1 MDNVQPMDGLD
12 FLSLAVTAVVS
23 YLVLFLLTK
32 LVGNKQISQMTM
44 FDYISGIS
52 VGSIAAEMATE
63 PESPLRPLTGMVVYG
78 LLAWG
83 IALWTNKSLA
93 ARRAF
98 TGKPLILYDGGTL
111 YREHLKRAK
120 LDLSE
125 FLTLCRAGGWFDL
138 SQLETV
144 VFEHNGNLSFL
155 PREAYRAAQP
165 TDLSLSPKQSV
176 LMTPVIMDGEVLPE
190 NLRSV
195 GKDEV
200 WLTRKLREQGYSSL
214 AEVKYAVLET
224 SGQLS
229 ILPWSAQKPPTA
241 AQLGRDVKDD
251 VTLPVVLINDG
262 RVLTD
267 NLRRCGKDSAWLR
280 DALRREHLQ
289 KPEEAFLLTL
299 DEQGATVC
307 IRKKEDR
314 P

>member
-1 MDNVQPMDGLD
+1 MDILD
-12 FLSLAVTAVVS
+12 LAQVALTAVAS
-23 YLVLFLLTK
+23 LTVLFLLTK
-32 LVGNKQISQMTM
+32 LIGNKQLSQMTM
-44 FDYISGIS
+44 FDYVTGITI
-52 VGSIAAEMATE
+52 GSIAAEMATE
-63 PESPLRPLTGMVVYG
+63 LETPVRPLVAMLVYG
-78 LLAWG
+78 VLTVL

-200 WLTRKLREQGYSSL
+200 WLTRKLREQGYSAFGEVFL
-214 AEVKYAVLET
+214 ALCDGSGEAPQLYPIET
-224 SGQLS
+224 KKT
-229 ILPWSAQKPPTA
+229 P
-241 AQLGRDVKDD
+241 RE
-251 VTLPVVLINDG
+251 DG
-262 RVLTD
+262 
-267 NLRRCGKDSAWLR
+267 K
-280 DALRREHLQ
+280 
-289 KPEEAFLLTL
+289 
-299 DEQGATVC
+299 
-307 IRKKEDR
+307 
-314 P
+314 

>member
-138 SQLETV
+138 SQLAQ
-144 VFEHNGNLSFL
+144 GGL
-155 PREAYRAAQP
+155 PRRAA
-165 TDLSLSPKQSV
+165 D
-176 LMTPVIMDGEVLPE
+176 
-190 NLRSV
+190 RSFA
-195 GKDEV
+195 
-200 WLTRKLREQGYSSL
+200 L
-214 AEVKYAVLET
+214 AEAERAHDAGHYGRRGAAGESAVRRQGRGLAHEKAARA
-224 SGQLS
+224 GLFCLRGG
-229 ILPWSAQKPPTA
+229 LPCPLRRKRRGPTA
-241 AQLGRDVKDD
+241 LSDRDEENAEGRRQI
-251 VTLPVVLINDG
+251 TN
-262 RVLTD
+262 
-267 NLRRCGKDSAWLR
+267 RRRSFGSAAWLS
-280 DALRREHLQ
+280 AGIQ
-289 KPEEAFLLTL
+289 
-299 DEQGATVC
+299 
-307 IRKKEDR
+307 IRGCR
-314 P
+314 G

>member
-83 IALWTNKSLA
+83 VALWTNKSLA

-176 LMTPVIMDGEVLPE
+176 LMTPVRCCRRICGPSARTRSGSRGSCASRAILPSG
-190 NLRSV
+190 RSSLPSATEAARPRSFIRSRRKKRR
-195 GKDEV
+195 GKTANNEQAA
-200 WLTRKLREQGYSSL
+200 LLRERRL
-214 AEVKYAVLET
+214 A
-224 SGQLS
+224 
-229 ILPWSAQKPPTA
+229 
-241 AQLGRDVKDD
+241 
-251 VTLPVVLINDG
+251 
-262 RVLTD
+262 
-267 NLRRCGKDSAWLR
+267 
-280 DALRREHLQ
+280 
-289 KPEEAFLLTL
+289 
-299 DEQGATVC
+299 
-307 IRKKEDR
+307 
-314 P
+314 

>member
-52 VGSIAAEMATE
+52 VGSIDAEMATE

-83 IALWTNKSLA
+83 VTLWTNKSLA

-195 GKDEV
+195 GKVVV
-200 WLTRKLREQGYSSL
+200 WL
-214 AEVKYAVLET
+214 
-224 SGQLS
+224 SG
-229 ILPWSAQKPPTA
+229 
-241 AQLGRDVKDD
+241 
-251 VTLPVVLINDG
+251 
-262 RVLTD
+262 
-267 NLRRCGKDSAWLR
+267 
-280 DALRREHLQ
+280 
-289 KPEEAFLLTL
+289 
-299 DEQGATVC
+299 
-307 IRKKEDR
+307 
-314 P
+314 

>member
-144 VFEHNGNLSFL
+144 VFEHNGNLRICGPSARMRSGSRKSCASRAILPSGRSSLPSATEAARPRSFI
-155 PREAYRAAQP
+155 RSRRKKRRGKTANNEQAA
-165 TDLSLSPKQSV
+165 L
-176 LMTPVIMDGEVLPE
+176 
-190 NLRSV
+190 
-195 GKDEV
+195 
-200 WLTRKLREQGYSSL
+200 LRERRL
-214 AEVKYAVLET
+214 A
-224 SGQLS
+224 
-229 ILPWSAQKPPTA
+229 
-241 AQLGRDVKDD
+241 
-251 VTLPVVLINDG
+251 
-262 RVLTD
+262 
-267 NLRRCGKDSAWLR
+267 
-280 DALRREHLQ
+280 
-289 KPEEAFLLTL
+289 
-299 DEQGATVC
+299 
-307 IRKKEDR
+307 
-314 P
+314 

>member
-1 MDNVQPMDGLD
+1 MDILD
-12 FLSLAVTAVVS
+12 LAQVALTAVAS
-23 YLVLFLLTK
+23 LTVLFLLTK
-32 LVGNKQISQMTM
+32 LIGNKQISQMTM
-44 FDYISGIS
+44 FDYVTGITI
-52 VGSIAAEMATE
+52 GSIAAEMATE
-63 PESPLRPLTGMVVYG
+63 LETPVRPLVAMLVYG
-78 LLAWG
+78 VLTVL

-200 WLTRKLREQGYSSL
+200 WLTRKLREQGYSAFGEVFL
-214 AEVKYAVLET
+214 ALCDGSGEAPQLYPIET
-224 SGQLS
+224 KKT
-229 ILPWSAQKPPTA
+229 P
-241 AQLGRDVKDD
+241 RE
-251 VTLPVVLINDG
+251 DG
-262 RVLTD
+262 
-267 NLRRCGKDSAWLR
+267 K
-280 DALRREHLQ
+280 
-289 KPEEAFLLTL
+289 
-299 DEQGATVC
+299 
-307 IRKKEDR
+307 
-314 P
+314 

>member
-1 MDNVQPMDGLD
+1 MDNVQPMDGHD
-12 FLSLAVTAVVS
+12 FLSLAVTAGVS
-23 YLVLFLLTK
+23 YVVLFLLTK

-83 IALWTNKSLA
+83 VALWTNKSLA

-125 FLTLCRAGGWFDL
+125 FLTLCR
-138 SQLETV
+138 
-144 VFEHNGNLSFL
+144 GNLSFL

-165 TDLSLSPKQSV
+165 TYLSLSPKQSV

-200 WLTRKLREQGYSSL
+200 WLTRKLREQGYSAFGEVFL
-214 AEVKYAVLET
+214 ALCDGSGEAPQLYPIET
-224 SGQLS
+224 KKT
-229 ILPWSAQKPPTA
+229 P
-241 AQLGRDVKDD
+241 RE
-251 VTLPVVLINDG
+251 DG
-262 RVLTD
+262 
-267 NLRRCGKDSAWLR
+267 K
-280 DALRREHLQ
+280 
-289 KPEEAFLLTL
+289 
-299 DEQGATVC
+299 
-307 IRKKEDR
+307 
-314 P
+314 

>member
-63 PESPLRPLTGMVVYG
+63 PESPLR
-78 LLAWG
+78 
-83 IALWTNKSLA
+83 
-93 ARRAF
+93 
-98 TGKPLILYDGGTL
+98 
-111 YREHLKRAK
+111 
-120 LDLSE
+120 
-125 FLTLCRAGGWFDL
+125 RAGGWFDL

-200 WLTRKLREQGYSSL
+200 WLTKKLREQGYSAFGEVFL
-214 AEVKYAVLET
+214 ALCDGSGEAPQLYPIETKGGQRGRSRAASCRNT
-224 SGQLS
+224 SGFRS
-229 ILPWSAQKPPTA
+229 
-241 AQLGRDVKDD
+241 
-251 VTLPVVLINDG
+251 
-262 RVLTD
+262 
-267 NLRRCGKDSAWLR
+267 RRS
-280 DALRREHLQ
+280 
-289 KPEEAFLLTL
+289 
-299 DEQGATVC
+299 
-307 IRKKEDR
+307 
-314 P
+314 